1 MRGDD
6 ATAPFDETLY
16 LVEVDSLAGIPVFS
30 SSGKKLGVLE
40 GVLINKHRSAITYAV
55 LCCSSLMGLRKKRHV
70 LRQDTLTL
78 DAARGGFAIADWA
91 MREPNHA
98 ALPAGG
104 AQHRLDP
111 ARTV

>member
-6 ATAPFDETLY
+6 AAPFDETLY

-40 GVLINKHRSAITYAV
+40 GVLINKDRGAITYAV
-55 LCCSSLMGLRKKRHV
+55 LCCSSLMGLRNKRHV

-78 DAARGGFAIADWA
+78 DAARGGFVVDSA
-91 MREPNHA
+91 MREPSHA

>member
-1 MRGDD
+1 M
-6 ATAPFDETLY
+6 
-16 LVEVDSLAGIPVFS
+16 FS

-40 GVLINKHRSAITYAV
+40 GVLINKDHGAITYAV

-70 LRQDTLTL
+70 LRQDALTL
-78 DAARGGFAIADWA
+78 DAARGGFVVDWA